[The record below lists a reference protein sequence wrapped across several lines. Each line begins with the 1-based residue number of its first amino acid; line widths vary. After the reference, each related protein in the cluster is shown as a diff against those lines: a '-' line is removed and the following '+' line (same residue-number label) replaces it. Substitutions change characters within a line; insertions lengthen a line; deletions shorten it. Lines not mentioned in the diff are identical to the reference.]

1 MTPTE
6 TLKHEHKIV
15 LLVLTGAERE
25 ARSIQAGTQ
34 AHVEEVEQMVDF
46 FKNFV
51 DRCHHGKEER
61 HLFPAMN
68 ARGMPLEAGP
78 LAVMLHEHEQGRAAV
93 RAIAGALERVK
104 GGNAGATGE
113 LAEALLGYVELL
125 RNHISK
131 EDNVLFPMADRMLPA
146 QEQGDLAVLFEKV
159 EEDEIGAGV
168 HEKYHE
174 LAHRLGHA

>member
-1 MTPTE
+1 MNPTE
-6 TLKHEHKIV
+6 TLKQEHKIV

-25 ARSIQAGTQ
+25 ARSIQGGSQ

-46 FKNFV
+46 FRTFV
-51 DRCHHGKEER
+51 DRCHLAKEER

-68 ARGMPLEAGP
+68 ARGMSLEAGP
-78 LAVMLHEHEQGRAAV
+78 LAVMLHEHELGRAAV
-93 RAIAGALERVK
+93 RAIAGALDRMK
-104 GGNAGATGE
+104 SGSAGAGAE

-146 QEQGDLAVLFEKV
+146 QEQGDLAVLFDKV
-159 EEDEIGAGV
+159 EEEEIGAGV

-174 LAHRLGHA
+174 LAHRLGNA